1 MGKLLLVL
9 LIGIA
14 GGVFITQF
22 FNVQVT
28 PKSAMQ
34 LTETASPTITT
45 NIPDQT
51 KPSVAPSIA
60 KIATKGSVDIEIGYP
75 AGGIPPLKVCLFA
88 VPAKVGAYTQSL
100 YCETTATNQ
109 TELTLAVD
117 PGSYHIFAWPADDQY
132 KLVGSWTPAVKCG
145 LSVDCKDHSPLALTV
160 KSDQITSGVEIK
172 DWYGDG
178 VGYPTKP

>member
-1 MGKLLLVL
+1 M
-9 LIGIA
+9 
-14 GGVFITQF
+14 FITQF

-28 PKSAMQ
+28 PKSAIQ
-34 LTETASPTITT
+34 LTETASPTITSNAPNPT
-45 NIPDQT
+45 TPPT
-51 KPSVAPSIA
+51 APSIA
-60 KIATKGSVDIEIGYP
+60 QAVAKGSIDIEIGYP

-109 TELTLAVD
+109 TEMTLAID
-117 PGSYHIFAWPADDQY
+117 PGTYHIFAWPADDKY
-132 KLVGSWTPAVKCG
+132 KLVGSWTPAVTCG

-160 KSDQITSGVEIK
+160 KPDQITSGVEIK